1 MADAGE
7 GLIDAQN
14 RIQERM
20 DEREEERAR
29 RATAG
34 RCDPEKVRRAESL
47 RLAYTELSRQ
57 LETTTHTARRQ
68 QLSNALAE
76 LERQLEGDRRTPALI
91 SHSTRDGRTRHR
103 LFVPRV
109 ANPSFELSEP
119 RRIR

>member
-29 RATAG
+29 RAMPHG
-34 RCDPEKVRRAESL
+34 GQDPEQLRRAESL

-57 LETTTHTARRQ
+57 LEATTHNARRQ
-68 QLSNALAE
+68 QLASALAE
-76 LERQLEGDRRTPALI
+76 LERQLESLGARP
-91 SHSTRDGRTRHR
+91 H
-103 LFVPRV
+103 
-109 ANPSFELSEP
+109 
-119 RRIR
+119 

>member
-29 RATAG
+29 RANQKADH
-34 RCDPEKVRRAESL
+34 DPERIRRAESL

-57 LETTTHTARRQ
+57 LKAT
-68 QLSNALAE
+68 
-76 LERQLEGDRRTPALI
+76 
-91 SHSTRDGRTRHR
+91 SHSTRKQQ
-103 LFVPRV
+103 LVS
-109 ANPSFELSEP
+109 AMAELEAQLKALGV
-119 RRIR
+119 RAH